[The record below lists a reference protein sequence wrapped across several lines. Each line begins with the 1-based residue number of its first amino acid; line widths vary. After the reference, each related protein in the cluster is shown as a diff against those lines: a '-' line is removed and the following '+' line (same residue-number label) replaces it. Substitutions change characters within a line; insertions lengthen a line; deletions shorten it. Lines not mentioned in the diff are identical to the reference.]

1 MRMEHRWGERQ
12 STDVTVH
19 VVAASG
25 KTGIARVVN
34 VSVTGAYLETSIL
47 LRLFSLVHL
56 LPSTQNHSYMGGNRI
71 AANLVR
77 QDDLGVGL
85 EWCEALTKQVHI
97 DVLLAML
104 GNDERIDRLSLRRA

>member
-1 MRMEHRWGERQ
+1 MGMEHRWGERQ
-12 STDVTVH
+12 SADVTVH
-19 VVAASG
+19 VVARSG

-34 VSVTGAYLETSIL
+34 VSVTGAYLKTSIP
-47 LRLFSLVHL
+47 LRLHSVVFLQ
-56 LPSTQNHSYMGGNRI
+56 PSTQNLTHIGGNCI
-71 AANLVR
+71 AATVVR

-104 GNDERIDRLSLRRA
+104 GDNSRVDSLFLRRA